1 MGTWAEDSSI
11 NFQIYV
17 QELSSDYS
25 CLAFPIDEFNS
36 LLDGKIYWV
45 IANGYFRLVMLTTS
59 SLQITVK
66 TYRGSKSKG
75 IDATTF
81 RTQTVSGIN
90 YTIDNVKIRDL
101 GITATFPFTRYFDY
115 FSAEYGG
122 TYDSTNEAY
131 QGLYELYTKPSN
143 PTFDVDVYTQGTENP
158 LISIVWSNLQN
169 AVEGVNYF
177 INIQTLKE
185 IASPLVYED
194 ILFSTAFEN
203 NSATISYSDV
213 AEIGLERTNNDGN
226 KYLTIDVILFHYDD
240 RGIRIQDELKEFFVI
255 ANGNIGGQDVTGH
268 ENKSVVDDDNY
279 NEETNVFINPHGGSD
294 ESLDNLLTTSYVLTR
309 SELLALKNFLWSA
322 DYHDNVYLLNNSPI
336 ENIIS
341 IKTIPFSVASGT
353 SVTLKIGNV
362 VATGVTGK
370 TTNDTHKFV
379 LPTITVP
386 KKYNNF
392 LDYYKTSVSVY
403 LPFIGVHDLPTNI
416 VMGKKLRFTYIFD
429 IVTGACAV
437 EIAVGSDTNFSPID
451 YVMGNCAIDLP
462 ISAQNRTQVEIAQ
475 QKIRNN
481 GIANAVSG
489 VASTI
494 GNIAAGNI
502 LGGISQG
509 VSTVGGAM
517 NNYLDYSTQEY
528 HTTTKGVIGSQL
540 INFIPN
546 ECYLIIDRPIYTR
559 PSTYAHDF
567 GFPCE
572 LSLTLGNLTG
582 YTQVSHSIELSGIPC
597 TEQEREE
604 LRSLLIGG
612 VYL

>member
-1 MGTWAEDSSI
+1 MSYIEQTFNNTKEY
-11 NFQIYV
+11 FTY
-17 QELSSDYS
+17 YS
-25 CLAFPIDEFNS
+25 
-36 LLDGKIYWV
+36 
-45 IANGYFRLVMLTTS
+45 
-59 SLQITVK
+59 
-66 TYRGSKSKG
+66 
-75 IDATTF
+75 DATTLNINGKGMLLYSKETLSNGDVF
-81 RTQTVSGIN
+81 IYLACVSKQKSTLTKERIVGGTIRETIRTN
-90 YTIDNVKIRDL
+90 YQIGNFFFASSSI
-101 GITATFPFTRYFDY
+101 GYTRYYVYNRFINTISLSGVIEIPLNTMRDTDLLLAY
-115 FSAEYGG
+115 L
-122 TYDSTNEAY
+122 NEPA
-131 QGLYELYTKPSN
+131 N
-143 PTFDVDVYTQGTENP
+143 PTFDLDVYTQGTTNP
-158 LISIVWSNLQN
+158 LISLVWSNLQN
-169 AVEGVNYF
+169 PVEGVNYYITVGLNKALPPQSYDF
-177 INIQTLKE
+177 VNWIDST
-185 IASPLVYED
+185 SFDSGSVTVSFED
-194 ILFSTAFEN
+194 AR
-203 NSATISYSDV
+203 
-213 AEIGLERTNNDGN
+213 EIGVAFPIGQTGDFRVVF
-226 KYLTIDVILFHYDD
+226 KAQLFHYDD
-240 RGIRIQDELKEFFVI
+240 RGIRIFDDEKIVNVSSKGEI
-255 ANGNIGGQDVTGH
+255 SGDDVTPH
-268 ENKSVVDDDNY
+268 EQTSVEDDDNY
-279 NEETNVFINPHGGSD
+279 NEETNTYINPHGGT
-294 ESLDNLLTTSYVLTR
+294 EETLDNLLTTSYVLTR

-341 IKTIPFSVASGT
+341 IKTIPFSVASNT

-379 LPTITVP
+379 LPTVTVP

-437 EIAVGSDTNFSPID
+437 EIAVGSGTNLSPID

-475 QKIRNN
+475 QKIRNS
-481 GIANAVSG
+481 GVANAVSG

-494 GNIAAGNI
+494 GNLISGNI
-502 LGGISQG
+502 GGAISSG
-509 VSTVGGAM
+509 ATATANAM

-567 GFPCE
+567 GYPCE